1 MTLPEYAKTKDKTD
15 RSRPIIEMFAQ
26 SADIYQAL
34 PFETLGG
41 PVFEGFRQAQLPTV
55 GFRGI
60 NEDSTNGI
68 GRVEPF
74 QEPTF
79 VIDHNIDIDNAI
91 IRRNGMERRSQ
102 EETMGM
108 AAQGKLWLDTF
119 IKGDNAANPRV
130 FDGIQKRAE
139 KYGRKIAVGNTSGGD
154 ALSLAKLDEAI
165 NNTNGANGILVGKA
179 LMPRFIAAA
188 RNTSI
193 SGFVIQSWD
202 DVGKPKMTYNG
213 IRIYFGYEKDDH
225 GFILPFSE
233 ANPNGGSAVG
243 TSLYVLAMG
252 EGKLRGIMLTELK
265 AEDVGLIKTGTK
277 PVWRT
282 HIEWDVGLVDEHKYC
297 LTRLWGIKDAAFV
310 A

>member
-1 MTLPEYAKTKDKTD
+1 
-15 RSRPIIEMFAQ
+15 MFAQ